1 MDKFVISHD
10 INFNG
15 ARYVGILRLDSEG
28 NPTNRIA
35 AICGMI
41 QGNGKYREANDEV
54 TKMAKKIVKLLN
66 ENPD

>member
-10 INFNG
+10 INFKG
-15 ARYVGILRLDSEG
+15 ERYVGILRLDSEG

-35 AICGMI
+35 VICGMI
-41 QGNGKYREANDEV
+41 QGNGKYRESNDEV